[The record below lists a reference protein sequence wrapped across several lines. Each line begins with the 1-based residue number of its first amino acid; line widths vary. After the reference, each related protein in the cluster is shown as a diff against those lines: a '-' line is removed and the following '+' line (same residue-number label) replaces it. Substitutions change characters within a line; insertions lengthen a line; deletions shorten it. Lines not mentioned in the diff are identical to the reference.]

1 KAMTA
6 KIKKI
11 LYATDFSEGSEVAAQ
26 CARAM
31 ADLMQAEVLVL
42 HVLSEFADPN
52 RLRLHSDDYA
62 ELEDKVEKLA
72 LEQMHEACERHFNRE
87 NTSWEMR
94 VGIPF
99 KVIIE
104 TARENDVDM
113 IIMGT
118 HGRTGIA
125 HVVLGSTAE
134 RVMRKAGRP
143 VLTVPWRDKAE

>member
-1 KAMTA
+1 
-6 KIKKI
+6 
-11 LYATDFSEGSEVAAQ
+11 
-26 CARAM
+26 
-31 ADLMQAEVLVL
+31 
-42 HVLSEFADPN
+42 
-52 RLRLHSDDYA
+52 
-62 ELEDKVEKLA
+62 
-72 LEQMHEACERHFNRE
+72 
-87 NTSWEMR
+87 MR

-104 TARENDVDM
+104 VANENAVDM

-143 VLTVPWRDKAE
+143 VLTVPWRDKAD

>member
-1 KAMTA
+1 MPAI
-6 KIKKI
+6 IKKI

-26 CARAM
+26 YARAM

-62 ELEDKVEKLA
+62 EFEDKVEKLA
-72 LEQMHEACERHFNRE
+72 LEQMHATCERYFNQVTT
-87 NTSWEMR
+87 NWEMR

-104 TARENDVDM
+104 TASENAVDM

>member
-1 KAMTA
+1 MTA

-72 LEQMHEACERHFNRE
+72 LEQMHETCERYFNQE
-87 NTSWEMR
+87 NTNWEMR

-104 TARENDVDM
+104 TASENAVDM

-143 VLTVPWRDKAE
+143 VLTVPWRAKAE